1 MAMEGK
7 TTFRNALFVLFS
19 RFRDMS
25 LEAAFDSVDVA
36 LYNLR
41 EDPQERNDLKLDHPE
56 IFKKLR

>member
-1 MAMEGK
+1 M
-7 TTFRNALFVLFS
+7 FVLFS